1 MGIASGSLSE
11 KFSEKCCIFLVIVKL
26 GGKPLVPSMVHVFL
40 FVKLECG
47 GVLGARC

>member
-1 MGIASGSLSE
+1 MLHFVA
-11 KFSEKCCIFLVIVKL
+11 FCCIFLVIVKL